1 MRVLYLAVVLMLASP
16 TTGWAAGWDAGPEA
30 NPAQAELVEGVIDA
44 PAPGAVV
51 PVDRPLQVA
60 GWVVDTSAQGWAGI
74 DAVHVYQGKAGEGG
88 RFLAAGMV
96 ARSRPDVASALNN
109 AFWAASGF
117 EAVVPVG
124 LLKPGPAQLTVY
136 AHSPDKGW
144 WSRQVDTIMTAS
156 LRGPVL
162 QVETPLPASELKTS
176 KDDYTIAG
184 YALDPGA
191 TYGSGV
197 DQVEVYIY
205 GERGSP
211 NGQRIGMATM
221 DLRSEVAAARY
232 GTQFGQSG
240 WSLTIRPT
248 RYRAGNTILYIYAD
262 SYVTGRE
269 TLVKLDLNFVEQ

>member
-1 MRVLYLAVVLMLASP
+1 MKVLYLALALLLASP
-16 TTGWAAGWDAGPEA
+16 TTGRAAGWEAGPEA
-30 NPAQAELVEGVIDA
+30 NPGQADLVEGVIDA
-44 PAPGAVV
+44 PAVGAVV
-51 PVDRPLQVA
+51 AVDRPLQVA

-74 DAVHVYQGKAGEGG
+74 DAVHVYVGKAGEGG
-88 RFLAAGMV
+88 RFLTAGTV
-96 ARSRPDVASALNN
+96 GRSRPDVASALNN
-109 AFWAASGF
+109 GFWTASGF
-117 EAVVPVG
+117 EAVVPAG
-124 LLKPGPAQLTVY
+124 LLKPGTTQLTVY

-144 WSRQVDTIMTAS
+144 WSRQVDTITTAS

-162 QVETPLPASELKTS
+162 QVETPAPATELKTS

-191 TYGSGV
+191 THGSGV

-211 NGQRIGMATM
+211 NAQRVGMANM

-232 GTQFGQSG
+232 GTQFAQSG

-248 RYRAGNTILYIYAD
+248 RYRAGNSILYIYAD

-269 TLVKLDLNFVEQ
+269 TLVKLDINIVEQ